1 MAPEDQSPR
10 GRRPRGGKPR
20 AGVRSG
26 GARNETPR
34 KRVPPAIRIGVSVAP
49 DDVAA
54 RASQL
59 RVLEAD
65 AGLEPLTD
73 RVVAPWVD
81 RTPEGFVVDVRAHRL
96 LTHHPAPVDS
106 LWVEVRD
113 ALSPSVRA
121 RRQVYADDL
130 TARALDLA
138 LDRFVA
144 SLQPVHEFGKLGA
157 VVFPFPSYFAPS
169 TRSLDYLAW
178 LRERA
183 GDLPL
188 AVELRNREW
197 LDTEHRDATMK
208 FFEEHRLSYVCVD
221 VPPGFPSSLPPLTV
235 ATTDLAVVRFH
246 GRNGDAWER
255 GADTGDDRMSYD
267 YRRGDLEP
275 WAPRLAK
282 LAGARE
288 VGPRALHHG
297 RGRRGHAATPGSS
310 CGCSPK
316 NRARSHH
323 LRRRRRRGG
332 AGTEPTS
339 RAERRMSKSPF

>member
-1 MAPEDQSPR
+1 VVTLASLPRVAPQDQSPR

-49 DDVAA
+49 DDVAP

-73 RVVAPWVD
+73 RVVGPWVD

-130 TARALDLA
+130 TARGLDLA

-157 VVFPFPSYFAPS
+157 VVFPFPSYFGPS

-178 LRERA
+178 LRERS

-188 AVELRNREW
+188 AVELRHRDW
-197 LDTEHRDATMK
+197 LDTEHRDSTLK
-208 FFEEHRLSYVCVD
+208 FFEEHRLAYVCVD

-255 GADTGDDRMSYD
+255 GADTGDDRMPYD

-282 LAGARE
+282 LAGAAKS
-288 VGPRALHHG
+288 VHVLFTTGAAD
-297 RGRRGHAATPGSS
+297 AATRDARLLVRVLTEEPRPEPPPP
-310 CGCSPK
+310 PK
-316 NRARSHH
+316 KAP
-323 LRRRRRRGG
+323 RRRRH
-332 AGTEPTS
+332 
-339 RAERRMSKSPF
+339 